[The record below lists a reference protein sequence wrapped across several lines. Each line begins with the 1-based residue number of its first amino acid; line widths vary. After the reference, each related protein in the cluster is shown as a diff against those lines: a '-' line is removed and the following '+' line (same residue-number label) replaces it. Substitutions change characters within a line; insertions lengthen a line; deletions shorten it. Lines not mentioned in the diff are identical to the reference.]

1 MLDTVYDR
9 VESLA
14 NGLEAHCRAIAVQMR
29 DQFTFLFMTN
39 SSCMYL
45 LTLRIFLLT
54 LFQKDFISQY
64 TSMRRK
70 RSEVASEE
78 ESIDYESYSG
88 SEQEVT
94 LNILER
100 QPRVTAGM

>member
-1 MLDTVYDR
+1 MYAHSRARAVQLRGQFNVSVYDQYQLH
-9 VESLA
+9 V
-14 NGLEAHCRAIAVQMR
+14 
-29 DQFTFLFMTN
+29 F
-39 SSCMYL
+39 
-45 LTLRIFLLT
+45 TLRIFLLT

-78 ESIDYESYSG
+78 SEEESSDYESSSG